1 MMVIPMPQITNIKR
15 FIGDD
20 GYIDGKVIKGYI
32 HKDKSKLCIR
42 DLNNNPLPA
51 FGNNPLTA
59 DDIDVLMF
67 ELAIIKQKISGDNK

>member
-1 MMVIPMPQITNIKR
+1 MVVILMPQITNIKR

-32 HKDKSKLCIR
+32 HKDKLSIR

-67 ELAIIKQKISGDNK
+67 ELAIIKQKISGDSNE